1 MVTAQYEIARLEN
14 RPDGV
19 EGRLDRIEDN
29 QGQIIA
35 RIGHIEGSHEQMSKR
50 LDDVHKLLI
59 TLIAIGGGGLITAV
73 ISLVLQLTKQ

>member
-1 MVTAQYEIARLEN
+1 MVTAQDEIARLEN

-19 EGRLDRIEDN
+19 EGRLGRIEDN

>member
-1 MVTAQYEIARLEN
+1 MVTTQDEIARLKN
-14 RPDGV
+14 RRSRV
-19 EGRLDRIEDN
+19 RGRLDRIVD
-29 QGQIIA
+29 
-35 RIGHIEGSHEQMSKR
+35 SHEQMSKR

>member
-1 MVTAQYEIARLEN
+1 MVTAQDEIARLEN
-14 RPDGV
+14 RLDGV
-19 EGRLDRIEDN
+19 EGRLGRIEDN

-59 TLIAIGGGGLITAV
+59 TLIAIGGGGLIAAV